1 MGEIWVSLDMML
13 WKMKMLGMLD
23 CGDKIDPVL
32 FSILISVVA
41 VKMLG
46 WMMEESVSSV
56 SVMFLRLSL
65 DMML

>member
-1 MGEIWVSLDMML
+1 MSLDMML

-23 CGDKIDPVL
+23 FGDKIDPVL
-32 FSILISVVA
+32 FSILISAVV

-46 WMMEESVSSV
+46 WMMEESVSSL
-56 SVMFLRLSL
+56 SVVFLRLSL

>member
-23 CGDKIDPVL
+23 FGDKIDPVL

-46 WMMEESVSSV
+46 WMMEESSV
-56 SVMFLRLSL
+56 KLISHVLTSL
-65 DMML
+65 P